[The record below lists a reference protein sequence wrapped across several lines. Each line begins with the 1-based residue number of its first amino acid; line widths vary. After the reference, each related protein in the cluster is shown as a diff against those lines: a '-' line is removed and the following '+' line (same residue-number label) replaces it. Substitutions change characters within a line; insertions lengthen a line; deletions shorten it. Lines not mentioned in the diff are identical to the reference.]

1 MITKSVTVRIPQ
13 ETERNAAMLVQ
24 TASDFESKIH
34 VTYLNR
40 TVNAKSIMGVMTLP
54 LSDGDNVMLHVDGND
69 EEKAMNALC
78 IFLNGT
84 D

>member
-1 MITKSVTVRIPQ
+1 MISRSVKVRIPQ
-13 ETERNAAMLVQ
+13 ELERNAAMLVQ

-54 LSDGDNVMLHVDGND
+54 LSDGDDVTLSIDGSD
-69 EEKAMNALC
+69 EEKAMIAMC
-78 IFLNGT
+78 SFLNG
-84 D
+84 

>member
-1 MITKSVTVRIPQ
+1 MISRSVKVRIPQ
-13 ETERNAAMLVQ
+13 ELVQ

-54 LSDGDNVMLHVDGND
+54 LSDGDDVPLSIDGSD
-69 EEKAMNALC
+69 EEKAMIAMC
-78 IFLNGT
+78 SFLNG
-84 D
+84 